1 MKKTNYIKLCTTIMA
16 AIMFSSCVQ
25 SISQQMLS
33 QAHDDVPPEFIN
45 VTPEN
50 GFAYGA
56 YTQISGTVTDLDS
69 DGEAGRVDSVT
80 LEVVGISEA
89 LVLEVDEDG
98 RFVTDILKTYG
109 NAYVG
114 PINIKITA
122 LDWKGNS
129 KEYNLNYSKSDGE
142 ITSFSLERGNKEL
155 TLYWSGIPGGGET
168 VYEIRELFYGLGTQN
183 IESRDSEVSLKW
195 DGLENGKNYSFI
207 ITAVSAEESDK
218 VFSSSI
224 ENMMPL
230 SPLSCTPVV
239 TVNENNIDLLW
250 PELTDVDKYV
260 VQRSSSLAGSWET
273 IGITANNFLRYN
285 ESSETIYYFR
295 VYPYNTDAPLEEEL
309 LNKLAA
315 SNMKTFH
322 WNTEPNPSSV
332 GTYADNSGFTGI
344 KVQGDYA
351 YLTKDDSSVVI
362 LNISNPA
369 SPTLVRSFT
378 DVESGTPVHLTVHG
392 DYGFLSCETS
402 DLIILDLSDPGNPL
416 KLSQLDFT
424 GMYPKKSYLY
434 GSYLYLFLT
443 DGMGASEQTALAVVD
458 VSDSSAP
465 LLLSTNITFNRGIN
479 DLIFFRQYTLSR
491 NIAVFSF
498 IEYDSAAGAPRERVK
513 AYDLTGPDIFNSS
526 AVLTVFSNINT
537 NDNGGGNLKN
547 FSYSDSKLYGL
558 ICSSAAKQADYIEA
572 FDFSNTIQGQSFLPA
587 NFTYLN
593 TDYTSVVSNIVAL
606 GDYAV
611 YTSNDGLSVFNDNTN
626 PESITTVQAGVNS
639 FDPMNDSTTDIAIQG
654 NYAYL
659 TTSKGLEVF
668 KLSP

>member
-1 MKKTNYIKLCTTIMA
+1 MKKAKYIKLCTTIMVV
-16 AIMFSSCVQ
+16 ILFSSCVQ

-33 QAHDDVPPEFIN
+33 QAHDDVPPEFTN

-89 LVLEVDEDG
+89 LVLDVDEDG
-98 RFVTDILKTYG
+98 RFVTEMLKTYG
-109 NAYVG
+109 DAYVG

-155 TLYWSGIPGGGET
+155 TLHWSGIPGGGGT

-183 IESRDSEVSLKW
+183 IESRESEVSLIW

-207 ITAVSAEESDK
+207 ISAVSAEESEK

-224 ENMMPL
+224 KSMMPL

-250 PELTDVDKYV
+250 PQLTDVDKYV
-260 VQRSSSLAGSWET
+260 VQRSSSLGGSWET

-295 VYPYNTDAPLEEEL
+295 VYPYSPDAPLEEEL

-315 SNMKTFH
+315 SNMKTYH

-344 KVQGDYA
+344 KEQGDFA
-351 YLTKDDSSVVI
+351 YLTKDDGSVVI

-416 KLSQLDFT
+416 KLGQLKFT
-424 GMYPKKSYLY
+424 AMYPKKSYLY
-434 GSYLYLFLT
+434 GSYLYLILEA
-443 DGMGASEQTALAVVD
+443 DSSPGNTALAIVD
-458 VSDSSAP
+458 VSDPAYPELIAKNSTFSSY
-465 LLLSTNITFNRGIN
+465 LYDI
-479 DLIFFRQYTLSR
+479 IFFRQY
-491 NIAVFSF
+491 
-498 IEYDSAAGAPRERVK
+498 
-513 AYDLTGPDIFNSS
+513 
-526 AVLTVFSNINT
+526 
-537 NDNGGGNLKN
+537 NLN
-547 FSYSDSKLYGL
+547 ENLAIVSYSDTESRIKVYDLISPNIFNNSTISTDQVNIYENSSSISVKSFSYTNSKLFCLSNTNALTGD
-558 ICSSAAKQADYIEA
+558 ADNIGA
-572 FDFSNTIQGQSFLPA
+572 FDFSLAIPFHTQGGGDDPIGAMTASKDWAYVP
-587 NFTYLN
+587 N
-593 TDYTSVVSNIVAL
+593 NIIAL
-606 GDYAV
+606 GDYAI
-611 YTSNDGLSVFNDNTN
+611 YNSRHGLSIFNYGVR
-626 PESITTVQAGVNS
+626 TTLTVNAGVNS
-639 FDPMNDSTTDIAIQG
+639 FDPSDTPGNNDITTDIAIQG

-668 KLSP
+668 SLIP